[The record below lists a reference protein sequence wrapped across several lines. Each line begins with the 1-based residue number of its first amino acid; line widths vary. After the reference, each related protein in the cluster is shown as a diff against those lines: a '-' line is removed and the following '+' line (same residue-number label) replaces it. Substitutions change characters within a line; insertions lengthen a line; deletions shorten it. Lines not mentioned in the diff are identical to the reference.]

1 MVRRPQNRDDRQ
13 IMKKARVIK
22 RGHKKEIRWD
32 LLSSEKVLE
41 CIDKLLSGEVI
52 SQVLNNCSI
61 GRVANIITEIRK
73 VIGFE
78 AIGNYYLGI
87 GKNQGYIL
95 ADDDDVV
102 KQKLNK
108 LRDEIKSRIE
118 AKEASKGIKSK

>member
-13 IMKKARVIK
+13 IMKKAKVIK
-22 RGHKKEIRWD
+22 RGHIKGIRWD
-32 LLSSEKVLE
+32 LLSSEKVLK

-61 GRVANIITEIRK
+61 GRVSNIVAEIRK
-73 VIGFE
+73 AIGFD
-78 AIGNYYLGI
+78 AIENYYLGI
-87 GKNQGYIL
+87 GKNQGYRL
-95 ADDDDVV
+95 ADDEMV

-118 AKEASKGIKSK
+118 AKRASKGIKSK

>member
-32 LLSSEKVLE
+32 LLSNEKVLE

-61 GRVANIITEIRK
+61 GRVANIIVEIRK
-73 VIGFE
+73 AIGFN
-78 AIGNYYLGI
+78 AIENYHLGI
-87 GKNQGYIL
+87 GKNQGYRL
-95 ADDDDVV
+95 ADDEMV
-102 KQKLNK
+102 KQRLNK

-118 AKEASKGIKSK
+118 AKRASKGIKSK

>member
-22 RGHKKEIRWD
+22 RGHTKEIRWD

-61 GRVANIITEIRK
+61 GRVANIVAEIRK
-73 VIGFE
+73 VIGFD
-78 AIGNYYLGI
+78 AIGNYHLGI

-95 ADDDDVV
+95 ADDDVV
-102 KQKLNK
+102 KQRLNK
-108 LRDEIKSRIE
+108 LKDEIKSRIE
-118 AKEASKGIKSK
+118 AKRASKGIKSK

>member
-22 RGHKKEIRWD
+22 RGHIKEVRWD
-32 LLSSEKVLE
+32 LLSNEKVLE

-61 GRVANIITEIRK
+61 GRVANIIAEIRK
-73 VIGFE
+73 AIGFD
-78 AIGNYYLGI
+78 AIENYHLGI

-95 ADDDDVV
+95 ADDDVV
-102 KQKLNK
+102 KQRLNK

>member
-13 IMKKARVIK
+13 IMKKAKVIK
-22 RGHKKEIRWD
+22 RGHIKEVRWD
-32 LLSSEKVLE
+32 LLSNEKVLE

-78 AIGNYYLGI
+78 AIENYYLGI

-95 ADDDDVV
+95 ADDDVV
-102 KQKLNK
+102 KQRLNK